1 MPSLRLELPQLRLRQ
16 WRGNVVDDLEID
28 AALGEQRK
36 RGARLAATRIMVDF
50 GFHRSKCKVW
60 AVRLEPRQ
68 RLDAGGAGGYGSGD
82 VGSLRYNNDK
92 MFRALLTLSALGV
105 AGCVSAPPVQEMS
118 DARQAISAAE
128 QADAGRLAADT
139 LADARRFL
147 EDAERQIQEEAYGPA
162 RMNAVRAK
170 NRAVQAL
177 RSTQPRAGAD
187 D

>member
-1 MPSLRLELPQLRLRQ
+1 
-16 WRGNVVDDLEID
+16 
-28 AALGEQRK
+28 
-36 RGARLAATRIMVDF
+36 
-50 GFHRSKCKVW
+50 
-60 AVRLEPRQ
+60 
-68 RLDAGGAGGYGSGD
+68 
-82 VGSLRYNNDK
+82 LRYNNYK

-147 EDAERQIQEEAYGPA
+147 EAAERQIQEEAYGPA